1 VRKTLPQP
9 PFLFWHEIGLATLL
23 VGVLLVARALDPSFL
38 AADTQAELLTH
49 VWEAALLAVPMTLV
63 ILTGGIDLSV
73 GSTMALSAVTLGIA
87 FRAGWPLA
95 VALLASLLV
104 GAVAGALNGVFVAR
118 LRVHPLLVT
127 LATLAAYRGIAE
139 GISQGEPVS
148 GFPATF
154 TTALTR
160 GAAGLTPAG
169 ILFLV
174 TALIAAFV
182 LARTTWGLYLYAAG
196 NNEEA
201 TRFSGVN
208 VAQLKMLLYTL
219 NGLAA
224 AVAGILFVA
233 RRNTAKA
240 DIGLGLELE
249 VITMVV
255 LGGTSIFG
263 GRGGIVGTVLGVLL
277 LHETREF
284 VSWQWHRDELNL
296 IVVGT
301 LLILSVL
308 LNQLLTPRG
317 RGEH

>member
-1 VRKTLPQP
+1 VRKTRARAFP
-9 PFLFWHEIGLATLL
+9 FWHEVGLAALL
-23 VGVLLVARALDPSFL
+23 LGVLLTARVLAPDFV
-38 AADTQAELLTH
+38 AADAQAELLTH
-49 VWEAALLAVPMTLV
+49 VWEAALLAIPMTLV

-73 GSTMALSAVTLGIA
+73 GSIMALSAVTFGLA
-87 FRAGWPLA
+87 FRSGWPLV
-95 VALLASLLV
+95 VALLAALLV
-104 GAVAGALNGVFVAR
+104 GAAAGALNGVFVAR
-118 LRVHPLLVT
+118 VRVHPLLVT
-127 LATLAAYRGIAE
+127 LATLAAYRGVAE
-139 GISQGEPVS
+139 GISRGEPIS
-148 GFPATF
+148 GFPSAF
-154 TTALTR
+154 TAALTR
-160 GAAGLTPAG
+160 GGGGLTAAGV
-169 ILFLV
+169 LFLSA
-174 TALIAAFV
+174 ALVAAFA
-182 LARTTWGLYLYAAG
+182 LARTTWGLHLFATG

-208 VAQLKMLLYTL
+208 VARLKMVLYTL

-224 AVAGILFVA
+224 SIAAILFVS

-240 DIGLGLELE
+240 DVGLGLELE

-317 RGEH
+317 RDER

>member
-1 VRKTLPQP
+1 VRKTR
-9 PFLFWHEIGLATLL
+9 PFPFWHEVGLAVLL
-23 VGVLLVARALDPSFL
+23 LGVLLTARLLDPTFL

-73 GSTMALSAVTLGIA
+73 GSVMALSAVTFGLA
-87 FRAGWPLA
+87 YRSGWPLA
-95 VALLASLLV
+95 VALAASLLV
-104 GAVAGALNGVFVAR
+104 GAAAGALNGVFVAR
-118 LRVHPLLVT
+118 VRVHPLLVT

-139 GISQGEPVS
+139 GVSRGEPVS
-148 GFPATF
+148 GFPTSF
-154 TTALTR
+154 TTALTQ
-160 GAAGLTPAG
+160 GIGGLTPAG
-169 ILFLV
+169 ILFL
-174 TALIAAFV
+174 IAALTAGLL
-182 LARTTWGLYLYAAG
+182 LARTTWGLYLYAIG

-208 VAQLKMLLYTL
+208 VARLKLLLYTL

-224 AVAGILFVA
+224 SLAAILFVA

-240 DIGLGLELE
+240 DIGTGLELE

-308 LNQLLTPRG
+308 LNQLLTSRG
-317 RGEH
+317 RDER